1 MNFVKIDNC
10 VKKTKVV
17 KLIQA
22 QIKKNIDEDRLHRKV
37 SFRELPVGARQ
48 QKT

>member
-22 QIKKNIDEDRLHRKV
+22 QIKKNIDEDRLHRKI
-37 SFRELPVGARQ
+37 SFRELPAGVRQ